1 LNHNKTLKKNLFKT
15 ESMQAS
21 KRFFHSI
28 LQKNPLFLTL
38 NYNFSENNRL
48 SDIIHKPIRTHEE
61 TSYNRVPTGYHD

>member
-1 LNHNKTLKKNLFKT
+1 
-15 ESMQAS
+15 MQAS